1 MRKPLISLASAG
13 TMLFFY
19 PAFSLSAPV
28 DGLVKQGT
36 AYITQSGTSTEIN
49 QGSARAVI
57 DWRSFDIAANESV
70 RFIQPGATA
79 TALNRITGGDPTAI

>member
-1 MRKPLISLASAG
+1 MRHSFHSARILRYMRKPLISLASAG

-49 QGSARAVI
+49 QG
-57 DWRSFDIAANESV
+57 
-70 RFIQPGATA
+70 
-79 TALNRITGGDPTAI
+79 